1 MADYTLPNGDEV
13 TFDLDQITFGEWQ
26 DLRSPAFSRKKE
38 VEILSRITGLKEEV
52 ITSLKMN
59 EAKRLYNALMDK
71 AMKPL
76 DDPKN

>member
-13 TFDLDQITFGEWQ
+13 TFDLDKLTFGEWQ
-26 DLRSPAFSRKKE
+26 DLRSPVFARKKE
-38 VEILSRITGLKEEV
+38 VEILCKITGLDEKT
-52 ITSLKMN
+52 IKSMTMN
-59 EAKRLYNALMDK
+59 EAKRFYNALVDK

>member
-26 DLRSPAFSRKKE
+26 DLRSPAFARPQE
-38 VEILSRITGLKEEV
+38 VEILCRITGLKEEV
-52 ITSLKMN
+52 INSLKMN
-59 EAKRLYNALMDK
+59 ESKRLYNALLDK